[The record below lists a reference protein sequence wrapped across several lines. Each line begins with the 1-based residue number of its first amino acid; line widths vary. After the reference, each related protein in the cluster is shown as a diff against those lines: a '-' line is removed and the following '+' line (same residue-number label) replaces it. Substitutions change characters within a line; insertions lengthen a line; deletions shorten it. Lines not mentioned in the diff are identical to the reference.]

1 MAHRVGDAELTYI
14 DPEYNCPRFTG
25 KVIFHPDRLNR
36 FNKKKPTV
44 FSIWNDLFHDDVEEV
59 FIKQFLKVVHHSNQH
74 TFLILTKR
82 PKRMTDLFCR
92 LDTATTIHF
101 LLREFNGTDVPET
114 AMLGFKDVFPNIY
127 SGLTIC
133 NQQEAD
139 EKIPIFLQVP
149 GKKFL
154 SIEPL
159 LKEINIPFNTEYP
172 DADGCYEDMRHHI
185 KQVVLGCET
194 GAKARPMSLDWAR
207 QIVERCKAANVPLF
221 IKALTINGKPNHN
234 IEQWPEDLRIREL
247 VW

>member
-1 MAHRVGDAELTYI
+1 MRKPHTYWDEGITLVSSCTRCSPGCDNCWAMAME
-14 DPEYNCPRFTG
+14 ERFG
-25 KVIFHPDRLNR
+25 KAGEVTFHPDRLNR

-44 FSIWNDLFHDDVEEV
+44 FSIWNDLHHEEV
-59 FIKQFLKVVHHSNQH
+59 GHEFKRETYSRMAKHMNNTYLV
-74 TFLILTKR
+74 LTKR
-82 PKRMTDLFCR
+82 PHSLIQFF
-92 LDTATTIHF
+92 LDIEPFWDMNNVWH
-101 LLREFNGTDVPET
+101 
-114 AMLGFKDVFPNIY
+114 
-127 SGLTIC
+127 GLTVC

-139 EKIPIFLQVP
+139 EKIPIFMRLLC
-149 GKKFL
+149 KKFI

-194 GAKARPMSLDWAR
+194 GAKARPMQLDWAR
-207 QIVERCKAANVPLF
+207 SIAQQCKAANVPLF